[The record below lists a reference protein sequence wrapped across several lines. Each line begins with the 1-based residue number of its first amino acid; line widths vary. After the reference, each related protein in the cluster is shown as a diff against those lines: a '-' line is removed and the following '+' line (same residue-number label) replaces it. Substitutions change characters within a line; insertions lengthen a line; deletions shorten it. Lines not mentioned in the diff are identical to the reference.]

1 MSANGI
7 QMADNLVEL
16 KPPTLEKEFEF
27 APQQK
32 PGVPEGRSRFN
43 RQLPEI
49 VATEVKGF
57 SLSTL
62 KQSVAAL
69 LEASSQG
76 GALAEWNREDP
87 AFAAE
92 RQRALERDA
101 YDAAAD
107 RWKKESEAL
116 AKRGVVNVGGDLNAY
131 MWEWQ
136 TTLVGEIKKELRKC
150 QAAEREALTAEDR
163 ERVQYGPFLA
173 LLPPEKMAT
182 ITLME
187 VMKLQKNMGITDGLR
202 STAAIM
208 NVGTAIMEEYQSNVL
223 MDLNQGEQNQY
234 QRAQRKKLLEEAFR
248 NTRDFQRE
256 VRKLRD
262 RHGASTVTSGNL
274 QAWPQYYRA
283 KVGGCLLHLMVENAM
298 IPVSTQDP
306 TTGEKI
312 TTNQPAFHY
321 TNTYVRGKR
330 QGIIRLH
337 PELLEKL
344 GTGEIKAG
352 IVNPKLLPM
361 VAKPLPWE
369 DVNKGGYYFSTNRI
383 MRIKQSDEQKNYL
396 RAAADRGDLDGIY
409 EGLNVLGETGWRVN
423 PGVFDVLVQVW
434 NEGNALAEIPPAK
447 LDISVPPAPPKSA
460 EPIVKAKWIQAFKD
474 SLIKKANAHSTR
486 CDINLK
492 LEIARAVSIDRSPF
506 DVLVH

>member
-1 MSANGI
+1 M
-7 QMADNLVEL
+7 
-16 KPPTLEKEFEF
+16 EF
-27 APQQK
+27 APQEK
-32 PGVPEGRSRFN
+32 STVPKGRSLFN
-43 RQLPEI
+43 RALPEI
-49 VATEVKGF
+49 ATTEVKGF
-57 SLSTL
+57 SLATL

-107 RWKKESEAL
+107 RWQKESEAL
-116 AKRGVVNVGGDLNAY
+116 AKRGVVSLGGDLNAY

-136 TTLVGEIKKELRKC
+136 QTLTSEIKKELKRC
-150 QAAEREALTAEDR
+150 QMAEQGALTVEERERLL
-163 ERVQYGPFLA
+163 YGPFLA
-173 LLPPEKMAT
+173 LVPPEKMAT

-187 VMKLQKNMGITDGLR
+187 IMKLQKNMGVADGLR
-202 STAAIM
+202 STTAILQ
-208 NVGTAIMEEYQSNVL
+208 VGSAIMEEYQANLL
-223 MDLNQGEQNQY
+223 MNMTQQEENHFQK
-234 QRAQRKKLLEEAFR
+234 AQRKKLLEESFR

-256 VRKLRD
+256 VRRIRD
-262 RHGASTVTSGNL
+262 RTASVSAEYGGL
-274 QAWPQYYRA
+274 QTWPQYYKA
-283 KVGGCLLHLMVENAM
+283 KVGGCLLHLMIENAM
-298 IPVSTQDP
+298 IPVSTINP
-306 TTGEKI
+306 TTGEEI

-321 TNTYVRGKR
+321 TNSYVRGKR

-337 PELLEKL
+337 PMLLEKL

-369 DVNKGGYYFSTNRI
+369 ATNKGGYYFSTTRI

-409 EGLNVLGETGWRVN
+409 AGLNVLGETPWRVN
-423 PGVFDVLVQVW
+423 PGVFDALVQVW
-434 NEGNALAEIPPAK
+434 NSGTPLAEIPPAK
-447 LDISVPPAPPKSA
+447 LDVHVPPPPPKSA
-460 EPIVKAKWIQAFKD
+460 EPIAKAKWIQAYKD
-474 SLIKKANAHSTR
+474 ALIKKNNAHSTR

-492 LEIARAVSIDRSPF
+492 IEIARAVSLFKFLFFYFHHLLMLLGSS
-506 DVLVH
+506 